1 MYTKSSFEYF
11 VKFLIK
17 KIKITA
23 AITTRINPIV
33 IGGINSK
40 IIFVYTNEIPQKI
53 TVKNI
58 NKMPKDLS
66 FIIPP
71 DNNG

>member
-40 IIFVYTNEIPQKI
+40 IIFVDTNEIPQKI